1 MRAEERARE
10 GRALC
15 GHVSR
20 AGSDSDEDLE
30 KHKGSR
36 QQRPKDTEDAQPP
49 RQAEAPCRR
58 AGCRPC
64 GCVRACVKESRGPWL
79 KSQWH
84 DAVS

>member
-1 MRAEERARE
+1 MAGGYSVTSMRAEERARE

-49 RQAEAPCRR
+49 RQAGAPCRR

-64 GCVRACVKESRGPWL
+64 GCVRA
-79 KSQWH
+79 
-84 DAVS
+84 